1 MTKAKKQKSS
11 TEEALQY
18 RLRFEKVIMTISS
31 RFINL
36 EPGEVDHGI
45 EDALGSIGMFAG
57 VDRAY
62 LFQFTPDAQ
71 RFSNSHEWC
80 GEGIDSHKTRLQ
92 KVSVNDFPWVSEK
105 INRGEIIH
113 VPTVEDLPVEATAEK
128 VEFTREGILSLL
140 NVPIILSGTVVGF
153 VGFDSVRQEKSWNE
167 DTISLLK
174 IVGEI
179 FGNALQRKRTEQALR
194 EANEQ
199 LERRVAQRT
208 AELEE
213 ANRSLQNEIGI
224 RNREIMERIRAEDA
238 MRRSE
243 ERYRDL
249 FENASDFIQMVSP
262 DHRFLYVNRAWKSA
276 LGYTTQDLAALRMFD
291 ILPKDQAA
299 RYRELV
305 HRATNG
311 EDVGKFETEFVKKNG
326 SHIAVE
332 GSFSYKQENDKLA
345 WIRGIFRDV
354 SQRKEIDRIK
364 NEFVTTVS
372 HELRTPLTAI
382 HGSLGALTSG
392 VGGDLSTKA
401 KAFIEIAY
409 KNSARLVRLTSD
421 FLDLQKMEAGRVDF
435 SMRPVELMPIVEQTL
450 EANRGFADK
459 YGVQFVLVRGVSD
472 VRVNADI
479 DRLMQ
484 VMTNLLSNAAKFSP
498 ADGTVEISVSNQ
510 SPFVRVSVTDH
521 GPGVPVEFH
530 KQLFQKFAQ
539 APQQGEKKG
548 TGLGLSISKSIIERM
563 GGTVGFHSEPGKGA
577 TFFFD
582 LPILS

>member
-1 MTKAKKQKSS
+1 
-11 TEEALQY
+11 
-18 RLRFEKVIMTISS
+18 MTISS

-36 EPGEVDHGI
+36 EPGEIDRGI
-45 EDALGSIGMFAG
+45 EEALGSVGTFAG
-57 VDRAY
+57 VDRSY
-62 LFQFTPDAQ
+62 LFLFSDDAQ

-80 GEGIDSHKTRLQ
+80 AEGIDSQKPRLQ

-113 VPTVEDLPVEATAEK
+113 VPRVAELPVEATAEK
-128 VEFTREGILSLL
+128 MEFTREQILSLI

-153 VGFDSVRQEKSWNE
+153 IGFDSVRQEKTWTE
-167 DTISLLK
+167 DSISLLK

-199 LERRVAQRT
+199 LERRVAERT

-213 ANRSLQNEIGI
+213 ANRSLQHEIAV
-224 RNREIMERIRAEDA
+224 RDREILERIRAEDA

-249 FENASDFIQMVSP
+249 FENASDFIQMVTP
-262 DHRFLYVNRAWKSA
+262 DHRFLYVNRAWKAA
-276 LGYTTQDLAALRMFD
+276 LGYNSQDLATLRMFD
-291 ILPKDQAA
+291 ILPEDQAA

-305 HRATNG
+305 QRATDG

-326 SHIAVE
+326 IRIAVE
-332 GSFSYKQENDKLA
+332 GSISCKREKDKLA

-364 NEFVTTVS
+364 NEFITTVS

-382 HGSLGALTSG
+382 HGSLGALTQG
-392 VGGDLSTKA
+392 VGGELSTKT
-401 KAFIEIAY
+401 KAFIDIAY

-421 FLDLQKMEAGRVDF
+421 FLDLQKMESGRVEF
-435 SMRPVELMPIVEQTL
+435 SMRPVELMPVIEQTL
-450 EANRGFADK
+450 EANRAFADK
-459 YGVQFVLVRGVSD
+459 YGVRFLLVRAVSE

-498 ADGTVEISVSNQ
+498 TNAVIEVAVE
-510 SPFVRVSVTDH
+510 VRNPAVRISVTDH
-521 GPGVPVEFH
+521 GPGVPTDFR
-530 KQLFQKFAQ
+530 KQIFQKFAQ
-539 APQQGEKKG
+539 APQDGDKKG

-563 GGTVGFHSEPGKGA
+563 GGSIGFESEPGKGA
-577 TFFFD
+577 TFFFE
-582 LPILS
+582 LPLV